1 MAVVLTVR
9 IALPAIEPLLL
20 AGFLGLAALGAA
32 ALFAAGTTF
41 FGAALPKLGFA
52 ASLERAATA
61 GPALV
66 FARVAFD
73 RVALPLAGAGFL
85 AMVSIE
91 LFPHAARL
99 PCPG

>member
-1 MAVVLTVR
+1 MTVR
-9 IALPAIEPLLL
+9 IALPAIDPLLL
-20 AGFLGLAALGAA
+20 AGFLGLGAA
-32 ALFAAGTTF
+32 ALAAAGTTF

>member
-1 MAVVLTVR
+1 MR
-9 IALPAIEPLLL
+9 IALPAIDPLLL
-20 AGFLGLAALGAA
+20 AGFLGLGAA
-32 ALFAAGTTF
+32 ALAAAGTTF

-52 ASLERAATA
+52 ASLERAAA

>member
-9 IALPAIEPLLL
+9 IALPAIDPLLL
-20 AGFLGLAALGAA
+20 AGFLGLAALGVA
-32 ALFAAGTTF
+32 ALLAAGITF

-52 ASLERAATA
+52 ASLERAAAA

-66 FARVAFD
+66 FARVTF